1 MKPAVRE
8 QLLHSQPLRRSD
20 RDRPHQRDD
29 VVKSWGVGEG
39 LVYSSQDTIRA
50 KSPGS
55 VFFGFFLRHDLIC
68 SRERCCYSLSNP
80 SHVWLFRHRVCRQ
93 LQMGFLFFFFYKH
106 LKSSG
111 TLTIVCLFLA
121 VRILRGKQETK
132 TSDVATD
139 RDWTDILKMTKVAPL
154 VWNKTKKRVCQ
165 HWSIGE
171 PAW

>member
-20 RDRPHQRDD
+20 RDRPHQRDG

-55 VFFGFFLRHDLIC
+55 VFFGVFLRHDLIC

-93 LQMGFLFFFFYKH
+93 LQMGFLFFFF
-106 LKSSG
+106 
-111 TLTIVCLFLA
+111 IN
-121 VRILRGKQETK
+121 ILRVQGHSPLFACSWPFGSCGENKRQRRQ
-132 TSDVATD
+132 TSPRTATEQ
-139 RDWTDILKMTKVAPL
+139 TF
-154 VWNKTKKRVCQ
+154 
-165 HWSIGE
+165 
-171 PAW
+171 